1 MKLTNI
7 KKVARTILN
16 VVKAAEDIYSGYE
29 KSGKQ
34 KKEWAVAVLNDKFDI
49 PFIGEKTEAKL
60 LGVLIDIVVE
70 IWKDKTK

>member
-29 KSGKQ
+29 KSGEK
-34 KKEWAVAVLNDKFDI
+34 KKEWAVSVLNDKFDI

-70 IWKDKTK
+70 IWKDKIK